1 MVHRVPAGEYPCGV
15 VVTIVIRE
23 TASRSSQKVVQQLVM
38 MLAGRR
44 VVKFSPGQILLL
56 GFAGMILIGAL
67 LLTLP
72 FASESGESL
81 NFLDALFTATS
92 AVCVTGLVVVDTATR
107 FTTFGEVVIMLLIQA
122 GGLGFMTVSTL
133 IALALRRRV
142 SLQDRLV
149 IREGLNQESL
159 AGVVRLVRMVTLTT
173 ATIELTGLLLLSLRF
188 VPQFG
193 LGRGLYYSLFHSVSA
208 FNNAGF
214 DLMGGFRNLTGYV
227 TDPLVSL
234 TISALIVLGGIGF
247 TVISEVRRRRDFH
260 KLSLHSK
267 LVLTFTAVLIAG
279 GALGFWLL
287 ERQNPATLGRLPL
300 GGQLLASLFQSIT
313 PRTAGFNTVDLS
325 ALYPSTWMLLIMLM
339 FIGAS
344 PGSTGG
350 GVKTST
356 IGVLLATVWAA
367 IRGEPDTVLF
377 RRRIPADTIRRSLA
391 IVTLALLL
399 LLVTTMILSRTEQF
413 LTIRLLFEATSAFAT
428 VGLTTGITPELSAT
442 GRILMILLM
451 YTGRVG
457 PLTLAAAIATRLK
470 QQRLRE
476 AEERVMVG

>member
-1 MVHRVPAGEYPCGV
+1 
-15 VVTIVIRE
+15 
-23 TASRSSQKVVQQLVM
+23 M
-38 MLAGRR
+38 MLANKRAFR
-44 VVKFSPGQILLL
+44 FSPGQVLLL
-56 GFAGMILIGAL
+56 GFAGMILTGAL

-72 FASESGESL
+72 LASESGESL
-81 NFLDALFTATS
+81 AFLDALFTATS

-107 FTTFGEVVIMLLIQA
+107 FTTFGEVVVMLLIQA

-142 SLQDRLV
+142 TLQDRLV

-159 AGVVRLVRMVTLTT
+159 TGVVRLVQVVILTT
-173 ATIELTGLLLLSLRF
+173 AAIELTGLLLLSLRF

-193 LGRGLYYSLFHSVSA
+193 LGKGLYYSLFHAVSA

-234 TISALIVLGGIGF
+234 TVSALIVLGGIGF
-247 TVISEVRRRRDFH
+247 TVISEVRRRASFSR
-260 KLSLHSK
+260 LSLHSK
-267 LVLTFTAVLIAG
+267 LVLTVTAALIAAG
-279 GALGFWLL
+279 TLAFWLL
-287 ERQNPATLGRLPL
+287 ERNNPATLGRLSL
-300 GGQLLASLFQSIT
+300 GSQLLASLFQSIT
-313 PRTAGFNTVDLS
+313 PRTAGFNTVDMT
-325 ALYPSTWMLLIMLM
+325 ALHPSTWILLIMLM

-356 IGVLLATVWAA
+356 VGILLATVWATV
-367 IRGEPDTVLF
+367 RGETDTVIY
-377 RRRIPADTIRRSLA
+377 RRRIPADIVRRSLA

-399 LLVTTMILSRTEQF
+399 LLAVTMILTWTDHV
-413 LTIRLLFEATSAFAT
+413 LTIRLLFEATSAFGT
-428 VGLTTGITPELSAT
+428 VGLSTGLTPELSQT

-457 PLTLAAAIATRLK
+457 PLTLAAAVAARQK